1 MLPAPDEETQATVTR
16 ERVTA
21 LRSFFPIS
29 SEMDIENQG
38 DIESDKLKQ
47 ENLQLG
53 QWQPT
58 NWPLNS
64 VSNPMY
70 VQRMLHEHDVLY
82 ARPMFQAPALFSGG
96 SMDDEATLFGSYPMF

>member
-1 MLPAPDEETQATVTR
+1 MLPPDDETQATVTQ

-21 LRSFFPIS
+21 LRPFFPVS
-29 SEMDIENQG
+29 SEMDIEDQG

-53 QWQPT
+53 QWQPI

-64 VSNPMY
+64 VSNPIF
-70 VQRMLHEHDVLY
+70 VQNMLHEHDVLF
-82 ARPMFQAPALFSGG
+82 ARPMFQAPAIYSGG
-96 SMDDEATLFGSYPMF
+96 TMDEEATLFGSYPMF